1 MNGFTPTRKRW
12 VDGITNCLRAVQ
24 TLMHIAPAMDL
35 AAGNKGPLSP
45 YIITLQI
52 EIVTTTSP
60 SALQEI

>member
-45 YIITLQI
+45 YIITLRI